1 MPIQTHFSGIYKPV
15 QVSSDK
21 PFEGKTPVALPQRA
35 MPTRNNLAKMA
46 GVDNATL
53 RGDFHD
59 RKGNLIFLTDE
70 DIDGLTDAQRA
81 RPEIQENVNELDAAM
96 KAKGL
101 TQIPFWGPVGE
112 IQQRI
117 DALKRDVFEAYLQ
130 THKERIESIP
140 YYIKPTPIQRLVKV
154 LKNWQNPN

>member
-1 MPIQTHFSGIYKPV
+1 
-15 QVSSDK
+15 
-21 PFEGKTPVALPQRA
+21 
-35 MPTRNNLAKMA
+35 
-46 GVDNATL
+46 
-53 RGDFHD
+53 
-59 RKGNLIFLTDE
+59 
-70 DIDGLTDAQRA
+70 
-81 RPEIQENVNELDAAM
+81 M